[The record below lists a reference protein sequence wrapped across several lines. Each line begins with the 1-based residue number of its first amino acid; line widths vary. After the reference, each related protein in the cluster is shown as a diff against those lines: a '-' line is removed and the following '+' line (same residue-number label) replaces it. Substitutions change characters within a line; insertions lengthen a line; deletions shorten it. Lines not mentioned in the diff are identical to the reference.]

1 MTRNSAPYSL
11 SVGECPAVSAAV
23 RAAETE
29 AEAEELV
36 LKPLGE
42 SFTKAVDD
50 ALLLTCEVTN
60 AVDNK
65 DYDIK
70 WFGVDNREIRDRSG
84 RSVPPTASLHPPPMG
99 ATALCDPP
107 VGRVPSNFIDHGV
120 SE

>member
-1 MTRNSAPYSL
+1 
-11 SVGECPAVSAAV
+11 VSAAV